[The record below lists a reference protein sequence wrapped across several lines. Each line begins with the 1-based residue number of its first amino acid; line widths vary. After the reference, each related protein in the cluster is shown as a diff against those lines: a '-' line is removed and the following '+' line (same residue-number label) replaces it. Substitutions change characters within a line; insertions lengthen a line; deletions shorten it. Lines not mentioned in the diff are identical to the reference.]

1 MKKKYFYL
9 IAALATAT
17 MTLSSCI
24 NDDYDPELLRLA
36 VDGLGTKAGTRA
48 KTDAT
53 DLQYQQF
60 VANERIHVDA
70 YEYNSTTPVTTPYT
84 QGTYNTTDA
93 SGTLSGSLYYHA
105 TKTVDI
111 EAYYPYTVT
120 YNTSSFTVQTTQN
133 DSANY
138 KASDL
143 MYATRLTNKAKG
155 TIWPLTFNHALSQ
168 IVVTLTA
175 GDGLTA
181 SDITTNVTSVDI
193 KNVKTQGA
201 ITNSL
206 SAASP
211 AYTVAATGA
220 AGDINIFS
228 STVTT
233 ESQTAAT
240 STGIIVPQTVNSG
253 TVLFSIT
260 YNGNTYTHTL
270 TANQTFAAGY
280 TYTYAFTLNL
290 AGIELSSTSIN
301 NWTAG
306 VGGSPSLNL

>member
-1 MKKKYFYL
+1 MKQKYFYL
-9 IAALATAT
+9 IAALAMAM
-17 MTLSSCI
+17 MTQSSCI
-24 NDDYDPELLRLA
+24 SDDFDPEVVRLS
-36 VDGLGTKAGTRA
+36 VEGLGTKAGTRA

-53 DLQYQQF
+53 ELQYQQF
-60 VANERIHVDA
+60 VADERIHVDA
-70 YEYNSTTPVTTPYT
+70 YEYNATTPETTPYT
-84 QGTYNTTDA
+84 QGTYKTTDGN
-93 SGTLSGSLYYHA
+93 GTLSGSLFYHA
-105 TKTVDI
+105 TKTIDI
-111 EAYYPYTVT
+111 EAYYPYTVA
-120 YNTSSFTVQTTQN
+120 YNTTSFPVQTTQN
-133 DSANY
+133 DSAKY

-168 IVVTLTA
+168 IIVTLTE

-193 KNVKTQGA
+193 KNVKTEGTIA
-201 ITNSL
+201 NTL
-206 SAASP
+206 SAATP
-211 AYTVAATGA
+211 AYTVTATGA

-260 YNGNTYTHTL
+260 YNGNTYTHRL

-306 VGGSPSLNL
+306 AGASPSLNL

>member
-1 MKKKYFYL
+1 MKTKYYYL
-9 IAALATAT
+9 IASLAMAT

-24 NDDYDPELLRLA
+24 NDEYDPEVIRLA

-53 DLQYQQF
+53 ELQYQQF
-60 VANERIHVDA
+60 VANERIHVDV
-70 YEYNSTTPVTTPYT
+70 YEYNSSTPVTTPYT
-84 QGTYNTTDA
+84 QGTYKTTNA
-93 SGTLSGSLYYHA
+93 SGALSGSLYYHP

-133 DSANY
+133 DSAHF

-143 MYATRLTNKAKG
+143 MYAGRLTNKGKS

-175 GDGLTA
+175 GDGLQP
-181 SDITTNVTSVDI
+181 SDITSNVTSVDI
-193 KNVKTQGA
+193 KNVQTEGT

-206 SAASP
+206 SAATPS
-211 AYTVAATGA
+211 YTVAATGA

-280 TYTYAFTLNL
+280 TYTYAFTLNI
-290 AGIELSSTSIN
+290 AGIQLSSTSIN

-306 VGGSPSLNL
+306 VGDSPTINL